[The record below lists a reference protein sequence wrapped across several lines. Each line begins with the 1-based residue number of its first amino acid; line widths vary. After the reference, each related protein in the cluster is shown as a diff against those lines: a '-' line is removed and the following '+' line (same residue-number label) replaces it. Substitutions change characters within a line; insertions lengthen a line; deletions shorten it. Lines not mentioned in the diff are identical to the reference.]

1 MHHHGHGHDHH
12 ASRGAQKQALKWSLG
27 ANAVLLIAE
36 IAGGIAFAS
45 LALLADAAHLASD
58 VTALLIALLA
68 HLLMERPH
76 SSRHTYGYQRA
87 EVVGALA
94 NAVLLIGLSVWIVVT
109 AVGRLDTPVEVEG
122 AGLLALATLGF
133 LVNLGSAVVLR
144 SRSGGSLNMRA
155 AYLHMVFDALG
166 SIGAMAAGVAV
177 LLWDAYWVDA
187 AASIG
192 IALLIVASSLSLV
205 RETLHVLLEGAPP
218 GIDTDEVTMAL
229 SDDGLVEE
237 VHHVHVWS
245 IASDMPALSAHVVL
259 RPDMSLHEA
268 QEHGARLKELLAER
282 FGIEHATLELECH
295 SCEPAEFTV

>member
-12 ASRGAQKQALKWSLG
+12 VSRGAQKQALKWSLG
-27 ANAVLLIAE
+27 ANSVLLIAE

-58 VTALLIALLA
+58 VTALVIALLA
-68 HLLMERPH
+68 HFLMERPH
-76 SSRHTYGYQRA
+76 SSRHTYGYKRA

-94 NAVLLIGLSVWIVVT
+94 NAVLLIALSVWIVVT
-109 AVGRLDTPVEVEG
+109 ALGRFDSPVEIEG
-122 AGLLALATLGF
+122 GGLLALATLGF
-133 LVNLGSAVVLR
+133 VINLGSALVLR

-155 AYLHMVFDALG
+155 AYLHMVADALG
-166 SIGAMAAGVAV
+166 SVGAMAAGIAA
-177 LLWDAYWVDA
+177 LAWDAYWVDA
-187 AASIG
+187 AASIA
-192 IALLIVASSLSLV
+192 IALLIVASSVSLV
-205 RETLHVLLEGAPP
+205 RETLHVLLEGAPA
-218 GIDTDEVTMAL
+218 GIDTDEVSLAL
-229 SDDGLVEE
+229 SDYDVVEE

-268 QEHGARLKELLAER
+268 QEHGGRLKELLAER

-295 SCEPAEFTV
+295 SCEPEEFTV